1 MADPNNVVS
10 VLGKTY
16 QPAAILIFALISIVS
31 MLVLG
36 DTALS
41 NKIDRQVQA
50 RMEVQQLV
58 LKSADEKQSSAI
70 DGHETRIRALEST
83 MSQINTTLVEIKSDV
98 KYIREFEGKKK
109 ER

>member
-1 MADPNNVVS
+1 MADSSPIVG
-10 VLGKTY
+10 VLGKAY
-16 QPAAILIFALISIVS
+16 QPAAILVFAIIAIVS
-31 MLVLG
+31 LLVLG

-41 NKIDRQVQA
+41 NKIDRQIQG

-58 LKSADEKQSSAI
+58 LKSADEKQTTAI

-98 KYIREFEGKKK
+98 KYIRESEAKKGQ
-109 ER
+109 

>member
-1 MADPNNVVS
+1 MAEPNNVVS
-10 VLGKTY
+10 VLSKSY
-16 QPAAILIFALISIVS
+16 QPAAILIFAIISVVS

-50 RMEVQQLV
+50 RLEVQQLV
-58 LKSADEKQSSAI
+58 LKSADEKQTTAI

-98 KYIREFEGKKK
+98 KYLRESQGKKEK
-109 ER
+109 